1 MSLVFNFHHG
11 NISTVRDRMW
21 QKNPGSLIVWLLK
34 YLAVPC
40 NVAENKNV
48 SPTNKQTFCINVT
61 CLNWL
66 AVQTPV
72 HTLKR
77 SHCNLPTMTK
87 ELSKKTREKIVYLH
101 LPPSGA
107 PSHLVES
114 NWSEERWGNSLAV
127 HWKTGQWPDE
137 SWDWKDNNAEFQ
149 QGGIGSHFF

>member
-61 CLNWL
+61 CL
-66 AVQTPV
+66 
-72 HTLKR
+72 TL
-77 SHCNLPTMTK
+77 
-87 ELSKKTREKIVYLH
+87 
-101 LPPSGA
+101 
-107 PSHLVES
+107 
-114 NWSEERWGNSLAV
+114 ER
-127 HWKTGQWPDE
+127 P
-137 SWDWKDNNAEFQ
+137 
-149 QGGIGSHFF
+149 